1 MAKRISR
8 SWRSSFSCRLS
19 ACGKSSKDAA
29 SKGDDSTP
37 TLLMYRV
44 GDKPDNYDQLIDNA
58 NKIIEKKIGAKLKME
73 FVGWGDWDQKC
84 QQSLLLVKAMIFH

>member
-1 MAKRISR
+1 
-8 SWRSSFSCRLS
+8 
-19 ACGKSSKDAA
+19 
-29 SKGDDSTP
+29 
-37 TLLMYRV
+37 MYRV

-58 NKIIEKKIGAKLKME
+58 NKIIEKNWGKIKME